1 MADKRLENYN
11 AILKK
16 YFKYPALKAEQFTI
30 ISNVLDGKDVFAIL
44 ATGFGKSIC
53 YQLPTMISK
62 KCVIVIS
69 PLIALMHEQGEEM
82 KSKNIP
88 VCVFNSTKNQ
98 SEKDYIQ
105 YNLLKGEYKLIYMT
119 PEYLIKSE
127 EFIKKLV
134 EKDNLAMI
142 CIDEAHAVST
152 WGLDFRVSYTKLN
165 IIREWIPEIPI
176 LTLTATASTKVK
188 DDVSKMLG
196 LVNPFEVI
204 GNFDRPNLNIKVY
217 PRSEN
222 IIVNIGSLLEKYK
235 NEYIIIYCKTR
246 DETDTLAETINN
258 FGIKCESYHAGIADK
273 KRTEIQ
279 QDFIDSKFKCIIATI
294 AFGMGINIPTVR
306 LVIHY
311 NCPKNMESYY
321 QEIGR
326 AGRDGLPSECVLFY
340 SKKDFYVN
348 RLFLK
353 TITDDSHRMYQ
364 ESQIRLIEKY
374 VYASDCRRKLLLI
387 NFGQKIDSCT
397 NCDNCI
403 NKLNISEK
411 EILPIKMID
420 YTKEIYL
427 YLNLMNRIDNIFGSG
442 MSVYI
447 LIGKSSK
454 VKEYMCK
461 FEQYGAGISFGNENW
476 WKELIRLLINEDI
489 VIETQVKGSFGTTIS
504 LTNKGKML
512 RKKLI
517 TRFPKYIDLLQ
528 TIEDFND
535 QLDDETLL
543 TDPNHYSNFKLEFEP
558 IKNDVCKKSAKIK
571 STKSVKPV
579 KNFNYK
585 IEEQTD
591 SKKVSSDITIEKS
604 TRGMNMN
611 NMPTTFLKYNIND
624 TDSSIDDL
632 NNDLI
637 LLNQK
642 EEAEEDFKK
651 NKTSEKKKI

>member
-427 YLNLMNRIDNIFGSG
+427 YLNLMNRIDNKFGSG

-642 EEAEEDFKK
+642 EEAEEDLKK

>member
-411 EILPIKMID
+411 EIVPIKMID

-427 YLNLMNRIDNIFGSG
+427 YLNLMNRIDNKFGSG

-476 WKELIRLLINEDI
+476 WKELIRLLINDDI

-558 IKNDVCKKSAKIK
+558 IKNDVTKKIAKIK
-571 STKSVKPV
+571 STKSVKSV

-591 SKKVSSDITIEKS
+591 GKKVASDITIEKS
-604 TRGMNMN
+604 THGMNMN

-642 EEAEEDFKK
+642 EEAEKDLKK
-651 NKTSEKKKI
+651 NKTSEKKKF